1 MQLNLVKELQKY
13 MGTNINKIDPNTQ
26 DLKEEDFTHRYDK
39 LAQASVPTVLT
50 VLYKYTHTRDGGA
63 RLLKREPAD
72 NVLPD
77 MLGSNYTE
85 VVNKVADYSGFS
97 EVYTAGVLDNL
108 ALQAVKLLHEQ
119 AGNDPVKAQSLLA
132 DQRHEIFAH
141 LPASIELGKALDD
154 TTIDD
159 RTNKMEGPVSNL
171 LHTIENFFA
180 SSPVKK

>member
-26 DLKEEDFTHRYDK
+26 DLKEEDFAHRYDK

-50 VLYKYTHTRDGGA
+50 VLYKYTHTPDGGA
-63 RLLKREPAD
+63 RILNREPGD
-72 NVLPD
+72 NVLAE
-77 MLGSNYTE
+77 MLGQNYTE
-85 VVNKVADYSGFS
+85 VVTKVADYAGFS
-97 EVYTAGVLDNL
+97 ETYTSGVMDNL
-108 ALQAVKLLHEQ
+108 TLQAVKLLRDQ
-119 AGNDPVKAQSLLA
+119 AGEDPAKAQSLLA
-132 DQRHEIFAH
+132 DQRHEIFTH
-141 LPASIELGKALDD
+141 LPAAIELGKSLDD

>member
-26 DLKEEDFTHRYDK
+26 DLREEDFAHRYDK

-50 VLYKYTHTRDGGA
+50 VLYKYTHMKDGGA
-63 RLLKREPAD
+63 TLLKRETSGD
-72 NVLPD
+72 VFEE
-77 MLGSNYTE
+77 MLGPSYTE
-85 VVNKVADYSGFS
+85 VVSKVADYSGFS
-97 EVYTAGVLDNL
+97 ETYSAGVLDNL
-108 ALQAVKLLHEQ
+108 ALEAVKLVREH
-119 AGNDPVKAQSLLA
+119 ANNDPVKAQALLA
-132 DQRHEIFAH
+132 DQRHEIFTH

-171 LHTIENFFA
+171 LHTIENIFA